1 MTLLFDNRER
11 ALIALYDPPPATAV
25 CEVGDIWIGDPAKPG
40 SICAERKTIADFEAS
55 ILDGRYRE
63 QRTRMTAAAAA
74 TGARP
79 LYILEGLFSNG
90 GTGRLTPAAL
100 MKHMTRLT
108 IRYGIPVIQTVNL
121 RDTKVIVDL
130 IAEQMAADPDVFVK
144 TDPTAVAYTT
154 TICSKKRENRDDP
167 AVFASAVLQQCPG
180 VSAKIADALVAEFK
194 TLAAVWA
201 ATETELMA
209 VKIGARKI
217 GPVVAQRLLRL
228 LHG

>member
-11 ALIALYDPPPATAV
+11 ALIALYDPAPATAV
-25 CEVGDIWIGDPAKPG
+25 CEVGDIWIGDPTKPG
-40 SICAERKTIADFEAS
+40 AICAERKTIADFEAS

-63 QRTRMTAAAAA
+63 QRTRMTSSAAT

-79 LYILEGLFSNG
+79 LYILEGNMAAG
-90 GTGRLTPAAL
+90 ARRLGVPAL

-108 IRYGIPVIQTVNL
+108 IRYGIPVIQTANL
-121 RDTKVIVDL
+121 TETKALVDL
-130 IAEQMAADPDVFVK
+130 LAEQVAADANTFVR
-144 TDPTAVAYTT
+144 TDPTTVAYTT

-194 TLAAVWA
+194 SLTAIWTATEAELAAVRVG
-201 ATETELMA
+201 T
-209 VKIGARKI
+209 RKV
-217 GPVVAQRLLRL
+217 GPVVAERLLRL
-228 LHG
+228 LH

>member
-11 ALIALYDPPPATAV
+11 ALIALYDPAPATAV
-25 CEVGDIWIGDPAKPG
+25 CDVGDIWIGEGAG
-40 SICAERKTIADFEAS
+40 AICAERKTIADFEAS

-79 LYILEGLFSNG
+79 LYILEGNMAA
-90 GTGRLTPAAL
+90 GRRLGASAL

-108 IRYGIPVIQTVNL
+108 IRYGIPVIQTADL
-121 RDTKVIVDL
+121 AETKALVDL
-130 IAEQMAADPDVFVK
+130 LVEQMTADADTFVR

-154 TICSKKRENRDDP
+154 TICSKKRDNRDDP

-194 TLAAVWA
+194 SLAGIWA
-201 ATETELMA
+201 ATEAELAA
-209 VKIGARKI
+209 VSTGTRKV

-228 LHG
+228 LHGI